1 MTGKTRLEQIQALLR
16 ENSEET
22 RDAVL
27 DFFKQEYGGTGF
39 LARTLAEERPEEFVR
54 YALRVDRLLGAPRAL
69 DPRTAELVALGAA
82 AAVQCD
88 HCIKAHIGSARA
100 NGATW
105 DQVLDAILVGAHV
118 AESSALAVAL
128 RAFKQEKARRHQP
141 HVEELE

>member
-16 ENSEET
+16 ENPEET
-22 RDAVL
+22 REAVL

-54 YALRVDRLLGAPRAL
+54 YELRADERLGAPRVLA
-69 DPRTAELVALGAA
+69 PKTVELVALSAA
-82 AAVQCD
+82 AALQCD
-88 HCIKAHIGSARA
+88 HCIKAHIGGARA

-105 DQVLDAILVGAHV
+105 DEVLDAILIGAHV

-128 RAFKQEKARRHQP
+128 RAFKQEKARHHQP
-141 HVEELE
+141 RARELE